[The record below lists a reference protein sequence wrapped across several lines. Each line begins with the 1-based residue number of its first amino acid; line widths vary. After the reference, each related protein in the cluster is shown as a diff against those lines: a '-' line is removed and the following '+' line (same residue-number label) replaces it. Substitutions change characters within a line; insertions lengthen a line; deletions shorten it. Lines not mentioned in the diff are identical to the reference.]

1 MHCFFEF
8 PTPAYSEYGN
18 SYESGKVS
26 SSVNVWKAIRE
37 SWSAGSL
44 EERGI
49 CNAEKTLSSSM

>member
-1 MHCFFEF
+1 MEF
-8 PTPAYSEYGN
+8 PTPANSEYGN

-26 SSVNVWKAIRE
+26 SSANVWKAIRE

-49 CNAEKTLSSSM
+49 CNAEKTLSSSI